1 MDDII
6 EDCSMTNE
14 DNSPLSKDSIMNEV
28 DSLVIERSS
37 VN

>member
-14 DNSPLSKDSIMNEV
+14 DNSSLSKDSIMNEV
-28 DSLVIERSS
+28 ASLVIESSS
-37 VN
+37 VK